1 MIRYQD
7 LEERVQ
13 RYHPTADLEL
23 LRKAYIFSAREHK
36 GQVRQSGEP
45 YLSHPLEVA
54 NILAEMKLDV
64 ACVSVGL
71 LHDVVEDTL
80 TTVDV
85 IEEYFGEDVAHMVDG
100 VTKISQIQFSS
111 KRQKQAENFRK
122 LMLAMV
128 DDIRVILIKLAD
140 RLHNMRTLQYLSAEK
155 RKLIAQE
162 TLDIYAPIAHRL
174 GIAKL
179 RGELEDLAFSYLDPV
194 AHKTVDAQLKEKK
207 STSGD
212 YIEQVMKSMQQRF
225 REQGIEAEIKS
236 RVKRVYSTFQ
246 KMKRQKIG
254 LDQVYDFIAIR
265 VLVERV
271 SDCYTV
277 LGIANN
283 MWKPVPGRIKDFIA
297 MPRPNMYQSLHTTVI
312 GHDGHPFEIQIR
324 THEMNR
330 AAEEGIAA
338 HWKYKEGTLQ
348 EDKDNKRFQW
358 LRQLL
363 EWQQEV
369 GDPHQFLSNLK
380 IQLYPEEVY
389 TFTPKGEVITL
400 PRGATPVDF
409 AYSIHTE
416 VGHQCVGAKVNSRII
431 PLKYK
436 LSNGEIVEIVTASKA
451 HPSLDWLKFVK
462 TSRARGAIRRWITL
476 KQKEQAIELG
486 RKLLN
491 RSARKYGFDLKR
503 YSDELESVIS
513 GFNAS
518 KVEDLLASIGF
529 GRVSCRNVLKRIDPQ
544 RVEKVPEE
552 AAESKLTRM
561 VNKVLR
567 RSDEAIQVRGY
578 DDLLVYRAR
587 CCSPIRGEEIIGYIT
602 VGRGIS
608 VHSVSCPNVESLL
621 LNPERQVEVEWTR
634 DGQGVTYPVRL
645 LISTEDRTGVL
656 ADVTSAVSGI
666 DTNIVNVTASTV
678 DSRYGLIDMTVEI
691 CDVQHLE
698 KIMNYI
704 KAVDGVHEV
713 ERRKIR
719 VRVEKGKSGAEERSA
734 KSAG

>member
-1 MIRYQD
+1 MIRYKD
-7 LEERVQ
+7 LEKRV
-13 RYHPTADLEL
+13 RRHNPTADFDL
-23 LRKAYIFSAREHK
+23 LKKAYTFSVREHK

-45 YLSHPLEVA
+45 YVSHPLEVA

-64 ACVSVGL
+64 VCVSVGL

-85 IEEYFGEDVAHMVDG
+85 IEEHFDKDIAHIVDG

-122 LMLAMV
+122 LILAMV

-140 RLHNMRTLQYLSAEK
+140 RLHNMRTLQHLPEGK

-174 GIAKL
+174 GIAKFK
-179 RGELEDLAFSYLDPV
+179 GELEDLAFKYLEPTTYKNID
-194 AHKTVDAQLKEKK
+194 TQLKKK
-207 STSGD
+207 KITSENFA
-212 YIEQVMKSMQQRF
+212 EQVIKSMRRKF
-225 REQGIEAEIKS
+225 KDQGIEAEIKS
-236 RVKRVYSTFQ
+236 RVKRVYSAFQ
-246 KMKRQKIG
+246 KMKRQKIE
-254 LDQVYDFIAIR
+254 LDQIYDFLAVR
-265 VLVERV
+265 VVV
-271 SDCYTV
+271 DGVNDCYAV
-277 LGIANN
+277 LGIVNN

-324 THEMNR
+324 TKEMNR
-330 AAEEGIAA
+330 AAEEGVAA
-338 HWKYKEGTLQ
+338 HWKYKEGVPKEGK
-348 EDKDNKRFQW
+348 EDKRFQW
-358 LRQLL
+358 LSQLL
-363 EWQQEV
+363 EWQQEM

-389 TFTPKGEVITL
+389 AFTPKGEVITL

-416 VGHQCVGAKVNSRII
+416 VGNECVGAKVNSRIV

-436 LSNGEIVEIVTASKA
+436 LRNGEIVEIVTASKA
-451 HPSLDWLKFVK
+451 HPRLDWLKFVK
-462 TSRARGAIRRWITL
+462 TSRAKAAVRRWITL

-486 RKLLN
+486 RKLLD
-491 RSARKYGFDLKR
+491 RSARKHGFDVKK
-503 YSDELESVIS
+503 YSRELDSVIS

-518 KVEDLLASIGF
+518 SIDDLLAGIGF
-529 GRVSCRNVLKRIDPQ
+529 GRVSCRNVLKRIDPVQ
-544 RVEKVPEE
+544 VEKTPEE
-552 AAESKLTRM
+552 VPKSKLTRV
-561 VNKVLR
+561 VNRVLR
-567 RSDEAIQVRGY
+567 RSDKAIQVKGY

-608 VHSVSCPNVESLL
+608 IHSLSCPSVESLIF
-621 LNPERQVEVEWTR
+621 NPERQIEVEWTR
-634 DGQGVTYPVRL
+634 EDQGVTYPVRL
-645 LISTEDRTGVL
+645 LTSTEDRTGIL
-656 ADVTSAVSGI
+656 ADITSAVSSIG
-666 DTNIVNVTASTV
+666 TNIVNVQASTV
-678 DSRYGLIDMTVEI
+678 DSRYGLIDMTVEVS
-691 CDVQHLE
+691 DVEHLE
-698 KIMNYI
+698 KIMNSI
-704 KAVDGVHEV
+704 KAVDGIHEV

-719 VRVEKGKSGAEERSA
+719 SRVEKGKSEIGEQTE
-734 KSAG
+734 KSPS